1 MRPREGKTSRC
12 DKFRTEFV
20 TRIRGAFLQKDD
32 GRKTLREVMHARAD
46 PQERERDDQC
56 LATTTQMPN
65 IASDVCDHLVRV
77 PLRYVEQRARVS
89 SRRSHVAPEV
99 EPQPSLHVSVHT
111 SVLNR
116 RNVNEMN
123 VGVLSS

>member
-1 MRPREGKTSRC
+1 MRV
-12 DKFRTEFV
+12 RT
-20 TRIRGAFLQKDD
+20 
-32 GRKTLREVMHARAD
+32 RALIHRNANEMINVWR
-46 PQERERDDQC
+46 PP
-56 LATTTQMPN
+56 QMPN

-123 VGVLSS
+123 YR